1 MMVMTDDAELESVL
15 IIYYI
20 LRLGTGF
27 PNNSVGKEST
37 CNAGRPRL
45 DSWVGK
51 IPWRR
56 DRLLTPVFWPREFH
70 GLCSHGVAE
79 SDMTEQ
85 LSLSRLGTHPCFI
98 PRQTY
103 FSALFKII

>member
-27 PNNSVGKEST
+27 PDNSVGKESA

-45 DSWVGK
+45 DSWVRK

-56 DRLLTPVFWPREFH
+56 GRLLTPVFWPREFH
-70 GLCSHGVAE
+70 GLCSHGVARVRH
-79 SDMTEQ
+79 D
-85 LSLSRLGTHPCFI
+85 
-98 PRQTY
+98 
-103 FSALFKII
+103 